1 MYILYSFVTTVKSIK
16 QFIMAKKEDSKSKK
30 VDTEWFRSSDDV
42 RKTTIRGL
50 TDGPSKYAFAE
61 KEITYSMV
69 DGVPIF
75 EGDIALGSSGEGEQ
89 GGAPEGVEF
98 AVAITGQQ
106 YRWPNGVV
114 AYTVQSSLPNKARI
128 TNAIAEIQ
136 ANTSI
141 RFVKRTSANASD
153 FPNYIEFFAGSGCWS
168 YVGMRGGKQQISL
181 AGGCGNGSTIHE
193 ILHAL
198 GMWHEQSR
206 EDRNEFVTINW
217 DNIQDGR
224 EHNFNQH
231 IVDGTDIG
239 AYNYSSIMHYGRFA
253 FSKNGLPTIEPK
265 GSNSIGQRS
274 GMSDLD
280 IAGVEELYPGTWL
293 QGEFTIQQKSN
304 NRYLDAHESWNR
316 DFEVVTRG
324 SQNNNTQRW
333 ELTPIGRVY
342 AIRQASSGRF
352 LDAHESSAK
361 DFTAV
366 TRGAQNNDT
375 QLWVVTHLDNTLG
388 RYTIQQ
394 LSNGRFLDAH
404 TRSAN
409 DFDVVTRAAQS
420 NDTQN
425 WSLLPLGN
433 NRFHVQQVSNR
444 RFLDAWQSSSKDFRA
459 VTRTAQNN
467 TTQEWIFVPKGAV
480 YNVQQKSS
488 LRFLDAHEN
497 ASRDW
502 SAVTRGPQNNAS
514 QRWVIMPYN
523 GSSFTIQQASNGRYL
538 DAHEHSGQDF
548 GCVTR
553 TRQNN
558 NTQRWVIKRV

>member
-1 MYILYSFVTTVKSIK
+1 M
-16 QFIMAKKEDSKSKK
+16 
-30 VDTEWFRSSDDV
+30 
-42 RKTTIRGL
+42 IRGL
-50 TDGPSKYAFAE
+50 AEGPSQYAFGE
-61 KEITYSMV
+61 KEVTYSMV

-75 EGDIALGSSGEGEQ
+75 EGDIALDIN
-89 GGAPEGVEF
+89 GGGPIGDVPEGVAH

-114 AYTVQSSLPNKARI
+114 PYTIKSGLTNQARI

-141 RFVKRTSANASD
+141 RLVRRTSSNAAD

-168 YVGMRGGKQQISL
+168 FVGMRGGKQQISL
-181 AGGCGNGSTIHE
+181 APGCGNGSTIHE

-206 EDRNEFVTINW
+206 EDRNSFVTINW

-231 IVDGTDIG
+231 IADGTDIG
-239 AYNYSSIMHYGRFA
+239 SYDYGSIMHYGRFA

-265 GSNSIGQRS
+265 GSNNIGQRN

-280 IAGVEELYPGTWL
+280 IAGVNELYPGTWL
-293 QGEFTIQQKSN
+293 QGEFTIQQRSN
-304 NRYLDAHESWNR
+304 NRYLDAHQSSTR
-316 DFEVVTRG
+316 DYSVVTRQA
-324 SQNNNTQRW
+324 QNNNTQRW

-342 AIRQASSGRF
+342 TIRQASSGRF
-352 LDAHESSAK
+352 LDAHGSASK
-361 DFTAV
+361 DFSAV
-366 TRGAQNNDT
+366 TRDAQNNDT
-375 QLWVVTHLDNTLG
+375 QLWIVTHQDDNLG

-404 TRSAN
+404 VNSAK
-409 DFDVVTRAAQS
+409 DFDVVTRAAQF

-433 NRFHVQQVSNR
+433 GRFHVQQVSNGR
-444 RFLDAWQSSSKDFRA
+444 YLDAHQTSSKDFRV

-467 TTQEWIFVPKGAV
+467 TTQEWIFVPKGAI

-488 LRFLDAHEN
+488 LRHLDAHEI

-502 SAVTRGPQNNAS
+502 DVVTRGPQNNAT

-523 GSSFTIQQASNGRYL
+523 HNSFTIQQASNGRYL
-538 DAHEHSGQDF
+538 DAHEHSGQDYRV
-548 GCVTR
+548 VTR
-553 TRQNN
+553 ARQNN
-558 NTQRWVIKRV
+558 NTQRWVINKV

>member
-1 MYILYSFVTTVKSIK
+1 
-16 QFIMAKKEDSKSKK
+16 MAKKKDETRNADL
-30 VDTEWFRSSDDV
+30 EWFRSSDDV
-42 RKTTIRGL
+42 HKTTINGL
-50 TDGPSKYAFAE
+50 VDGPARYAFTD
-61 KEITYSMV
+61 KEVTYSIV

-75 EGDIALGSSGEGEQ
+75 EGDIALGLEGDVP
-89 GGAPEGVEF
+89 ADVPEGVEF

-114 AYTVQSSLPNKARI
+114 AYTIQSSLPNKDRI
-128 TNAIAEIQ
+128 SNAIAEIQ

-141 RFVKRTSANASD
+141 KFVKRTSANASD

-181 AGGCGNGSTIHE
+181 AAGCGNGSTIHE

-206 EDRNEFVTINW
+206 EDRNSFVTINW

-231 IVDGTDIG
+231 ILDGTDIG
-239 AYNYSSIMHYGRFA
+239 IYDYGSIMHYGRFA
-253 FSKNGLPTIEPK
+253 FSKNGQPTIVPK
-265 GSNSIGQRS
+265 NGNAIGQRNGLS
-274 GMSDLD
+274 IRD
-280 IAGVEELYPGTWL
+280 ILGVGELYPGTWL
-293 QGEFTIQQKSN
+293 QGEYTIQQKSN
-304 NRYLDAHESWNR
+304 NRFLDAHESSGR
-316 DFEVVTRG
+316 DFEVVTRT

-342 AIRQASSGRF
+342 TIQQASSGRF
-352 LDAHESSAK
+352 LDAHESSSN
-361 DFTAV
+361 DFSAV
-366 TRGAQNNDT
+366 TRTAQNNDT
-375 QLWVVTHLDNTLG
+375 QLWIVTHQDDTLG

-404 TRSAN
+404 VVSGQ
-409 DFDVVTRAAQS
+409 DFSVVTRAAQN

-444 RFLDAWQSSSKDFRA
+444 RFLDAHETSTNDFSA
-459 VTRTAQNN
+459 VTRPEQNN
-467 TTQEWIFVPKGAV
+467 ATQEWIFVPKGAV
-480 YNVQQKSS
+480 YTIQQKSS
-488 LRFLDAHEN
+488 LRFMDAHET
-497 ASRDW
+497 ATRDW
-502 SAVTRGPQNNAS
+502 SVVTRGPQNNAT

-523 GSSFTIQQASNGRYL
+523 GTSFTIQQASNGRYL

-553 TRQNN
+553 SRQNN
-558 NTQRWVIKRV
+558 NTQRWIIKKV